1 MYFPRTW
8 AWVIA
13 CSLTG
18 AVCIALAQEP
28 QSPRPLAAES
38 TLRQARQL
46 LAQNELSNAII
57 LLESQLDSCRTDPQ
71 YLSTITEA
79 YRRQFDRL
87 QREGKV
93 PQASQIW
100 TKLVALQPS
109 EAKTLP
115 TAANPPA
122 EIPSKSAG
130 MSTTVKQTPPAS
142 AVTPDPIKD
151 AEDAFQQRNYSQACQ
166 CFEKVQAQGVALS
179 NETRERFAYCKLYQV
194 AARLNAQQGN
204 PGAERPQLEREVRA
218 ALELAPRL
226 EFGKDL
232 LKRLQATPPEKI
244 TTSIR
249 HLDQKDQGWSVCES
263 SHFRVYH
270 TDPRLGE
277 QVAQIAETTRAAVIR
292 KWLGQDVAWEQPCQ
306 IYVHPTA
313 DSYHRQSGMP
323 PTAPGHSDY
332 DADKNDA
339 SVIHYRRVFVRA
351 DHAHMLSAILPHE
364 VTHVVLNGQ
373 FGRKLLPRWADEGM
387 AVLSE
392 PYSRIEMHLTPL
404 AETYRQGQALTLQ
417 ELLTVDDYPKDR
429 SKVASFYGQS
439 VCLVEYLC
447 TLKGPQGFV
456 AFMRDANREGDASAL
471 QRNYGL
477 TITELESRLQ
487 QWIVAQRMPTL
498 MGHSGR

>member
-18 AVCIALAQEP
+18 LLACIALAQEP
-28 QSPRPLAAES
+28 KPSRSFVADA
-38 TLRQARQL
+38 TLQKARQL
-46 LAQNELSNAII
+46 LEQNEVNNAVI
-57 LLESQLDSCRTDPQ
+57 LLESQLESCRSDPQ
-71 YLSTITEA
+71 YLTTITEA

-109 EAKTLP
+109 
-115 TAANPPA
+115 AANTPPA
-122 EIPSKSAG
+122 TNSIN
-130 MSTTVKQTPPAS
+130 TTVRQTPPVTS
-142 AVTPDPIKD
+142 TTPDPVKA
-151 AEDAFQQRNYSQACQ
+151 AEDAYQQQNYAQACV
-166 CFEKVQAQGVALS
+166 CFEKVQAQGVALT

-194 AARLNAQQGN
+194 AQQLNAQQGQLGN
-204 PGAERPQLEREVRA
+204 ERPQLEREVRA

-232 LKRLQATPPEKI
+232 LKRLQANPPTKI
-244 TTSIR
+244 TAAIR

-263 SHFRVYH
+263 AHFKVYH
-270 TDPRLGE
+270 NDPKLGE
-277 QVAQIAETTRAAVIR
+277 QVAQIAESTRAAVIR

-332 DADKNDA
+332 DADKSDA
-339 SVIHYRRVFVRA
+339 SIIHYRRVFVRA
-351 DHAHMLSAILPHE
+351 DHPHMLSAILPHE

-373 FGRKLLPRWADEGM
+373 FGRRLLPRWADEGM

-404 AETYRQGQALTLQ
+404 ADTYRQGQALTVQ

-439 VCLVEYLC
+439 VCMVEYLC
-447 TLKGPQGFV
+447 TVKGPQAFV
-456 AFMRDANREGDASAL
+456 AFMRDANREGDAAAL

-477 TITELESRLQ
+477 TIADLDARLQ

-498 MGHSGR
+498 MGQR